1 MWISGFHVFWISGG
15 FQDFACGLLDFG
27 GFLDF
32 MCGLL
37 EFKILREFSVYER
50 TPRIEKLPLFLSQ
63 TCWMRHHN
71 IVL

>member
-50 TPRIEKLPLFLSQ
+50 TP
-63 TCWMRHHN
+63 
-71 IVL
+71 